1 MKVRKA
7 GCVLINRENRKI
19 ALVHRIKKD
28 DYSFP
33 KGHWE
38 DGETLQQCAV
48 RETEEETGRKNHLI
62 YEKEISILKYITSSG
77 EDVENYMYL
86 AQDDGES
93 EKVFP
98 QELKEE
104 LVWVDVK
111 DVEEILSYP
120 DLKEFWRK
128 IKSEVENILDNE

>member
-1 MKVRKA
+1 MKVKKA

-128 IKSEVENILDNE
+128 IKSEVENILDN